1 MYFHLPQR
9 FRVAGLDQSWQQKK
23 KQQNRNDTKN
33 MARNV
38 NLNSVYSFACC
49 YFFWRILASQK
60 VVTAREEHEAQLP
73 LNVNFRFPPLF
84 FCFAF
89 LFPWVT
95 ISWGNPAQLSSARKV
110 AGLTIFACQSKIV
123 WKSIGSHVWPKPLD
137 LGLGPRP
144 KQSTADGPN

>member
-1 MYFHLPQR
+1 
-9 FRVAGLDQSWQQKK
+9 
-23 KQQNRNDTKN
+23 

-95 ISWGNPAQLSSARKV
+95 ISWGNPAQLSSE
-110 AGLTIFACQSKIV
+110 
-123 WKSIGSHVWPKPLD
+123 GSRAHDICV
-137 LGLGPRP
+137 P
-144 KQSTADGPN
+144 KQNCVEVNWQSRLAKTIGPGSWTTAKTIHCRWAKLNCQCGIKCQIIGDQHKWGAESAPLSV